1 MRASLFTWSSPTLS
15 CAVLVTLLCRL
26 CGHGGQTTRTEE
38 QPAPDMDFLAYF
50 KVGMFLFGSSPKPAG
65 NSA

>member
-15 CAVLVTLLCRL
+15 CAVLATLFYRL
-26 CGHGGQTTRTEE
+26 CGHGEQIKRTEE
-38 QPAPDMDFLAYF
+38 QPVPDMDFLAYL
-50 KVGMFLFGSSPKPAG
+50 KVGMIHFGSSPKPAG